1 MKRKNWLQRHPH
13 LLEYSYRLAGL
24 LVRMAHPLIRLVG
37 YERVDRWISPIERAV
52 KQNLFGCAMCGQ
64 CVLRSTGMI
73 CPMTC
78 PKQLRNGACGG
89 VRGNGHC
96 EVIPEMKCVWVEAY
110 ERACVL
116 TEFGPEIINIKPPVN
131 HRLEGSSA
139 WINMLLRTDTKAPVG
154 WLEAPHNRVIER
166 KLVRN

>member
-1 MKRKNWLQRHPH
+1 M
-13 LLEYSYRLAGL
+13 LEFCYRLCAVL
-24 LVRMAHPLIRLVG
+24 IRLAHPLIRLIG
-37 YERVDRWISPIERAV
+37 YERVDKCISPLERAV
-52 KQNLFGCAMCGQ
+52 KNNLFGCSMCGQ
-64 CVLRSTGMI
+64 CVLRSTGMV

-110 ERACVL
+110 ERARVL
-116 TEFGPEIINIKPPVN
+116 TEFGPEIIDIKPPVN

-139 WINMLLRTDTKAPVG
+139 WINMLTRIDTKAPSG
-154 WLEAPHNRVIER
+154 WSELPHNPVIER
-166 KLVRN
+166 KLVES